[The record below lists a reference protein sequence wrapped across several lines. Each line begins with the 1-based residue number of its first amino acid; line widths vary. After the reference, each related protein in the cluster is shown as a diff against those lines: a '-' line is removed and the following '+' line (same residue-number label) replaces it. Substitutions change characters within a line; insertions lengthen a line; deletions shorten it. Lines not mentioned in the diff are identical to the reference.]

1 MRTHLTHLIAAIF
14 FTAVFAFLYLD
25 RDARLKNYESATVS
39 QLEST
44 ADRPTDIIINKISA
58 HGQTAK
64 EFSESLLSSDFVS
77 EKNGDL
83 NSTIRKVNTS
93 VSKDIFLK
101 LDKYKPFFAA
111 TRVEGRDFVVT
122 FIPIGA
128 YGYRVYYFA
137 DDTVSSINRKFD
149 EHIFLLVISIL
160 LLKAVVMYVASTSR
174 KNQRGG

>member
-1 MRTHLTHLIAAIF
+1 M
-14 FTAVFAFLYLD
+14 
-25 RDARLKNYESATVS
+25 
-39 QLEST
+39 
-44 ADRPTDIIINKISA
+44 
-58 HGQTAK
+58 
-64 EFSESLLSSDFVS
+64 
-77 EKNGDL
+77 
-83 NSTIRKVNTS
+83 
-93 VSKDIFLK
+93 K